1 MLNLIIFKMISK
13 KLLLNNIIQDEKDIK
28 NIHIVINALKE
39 VRDNQTKRDNEI
51 ILIND
56 IIQRMNVNIKFLQAT
71 IKAESNYLKR
81 GYF

>member
-1 MLNLIIFKMISK
+1 MKQMFNKKQMLKDRE
-13 KLLLNNIIQDEKDIK
+13 QDEKDIK

>member
-1 MLNLIIFKMISK
+1 MTNKKQMLK
-13 KLLLNNIIQDEKDIK
+13 NIIQDEKDIQEI
-28 NIHIVINALKE
+28 NIVVNALKE
-39 VRDNQTKRDNEI
+39 VRDNKAKRDNEI

>member
-1 MLNLIIFKMISK
+1 MTNQKQIIKGIE
-13 KLLLNNIIQDEKDIK
+13 QDEKDIK

-56 IIQRMNVNIKFLQAT
+56 IIQRMNDNIKFLQAT

-81 GYF
+81 GYY